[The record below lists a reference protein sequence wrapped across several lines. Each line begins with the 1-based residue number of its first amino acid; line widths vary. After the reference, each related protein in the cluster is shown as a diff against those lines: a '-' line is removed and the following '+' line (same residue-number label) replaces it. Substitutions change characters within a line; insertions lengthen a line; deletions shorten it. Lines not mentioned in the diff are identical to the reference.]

1 MRGGWLVLGL
11 VACGSPPAPVAPP
24 PATPIVPP
32 PAAPVGVDYTPR
44 GERNPAMMEPSLAK
58 EAAPAVFKVKFTTTE
73 GDFVVEAHRDW
84 APNGADRFY
93 NLVKIGYF
101 DGVSF
106 FRAIENFM
114 VQFGIH
120 GDPAVNGHWRDSNI
134 QDDPVVKSNTRG
146 FVTFAMAGTP
156 NSRSTQIF
164 INYVDKNAQLDGMG
178 FAPFGQVV
186 EGMDVVDKLYKGYG
200 EGAPGGRGPDQGRV
214 QFEGN
219 PYLNQAYPELDS
231 VKSATILP

>member
-1 MRGGWLVLGL
+1 
-11 VACGSPPAPVAPP
+11 
-24 PATPIVPP
+24 
-32 PAAPVGVDYTPR
+32 
-44 GERNPAMMEPSLAK
+44 
-58 EAAPAVFKVKFTTTE
+58 VFKVKFTTTE

-106 FRAIENFM
+106 FRAIDGFM

-120 GDPAVNGHWRDSNI
+120 GDPAVNNHWRDSNI
-134 QDDPVVKSNTRG
+134 ADDPVVKSNLRG

-164 INYVDKNAQLDGMG
+164 VNYADKNAQLDGMG
-178 FAPFGQVV
+178 FAPFAQVV

-200 EGAPGGRGPDQGRV
+200 EGAPMGRGPDQGRV

-219 PYLNQAYPELDS
+219 AYLNQAFPELDS
-231 VKSATILP
+231 VKSAVILP